1 MIKQDNQDVEL
12 DAPIPG
18 QSLTAPLGDRP
29 WQKPAVYPTP
39 DEALA
44 FYIDRITRPK
54 QATKMFSLLENGVSN
69 TTIL

>member
-1 MIKQDNQDVEL
+1 MPL
-12 DAPIPG
+12 FL

-54 QATKMFSLLENGVSN
+54 QATKMLVC
-69 TTIL
+69 